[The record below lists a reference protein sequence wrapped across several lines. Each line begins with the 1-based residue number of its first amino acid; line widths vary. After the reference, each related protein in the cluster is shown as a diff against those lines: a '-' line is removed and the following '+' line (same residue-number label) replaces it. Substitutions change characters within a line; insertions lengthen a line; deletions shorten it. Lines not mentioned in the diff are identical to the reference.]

1 MIWELFNS
9 VNYFFSVYAIPTF
22 TVMVLMFLA
31 GAAILVHEGG
41 SREGRLF
48 FLTVILICGWLFSF
62 SWMYCSVDERTA
74 LFWAKAAYA
83 FVPFIPSAIYH
94 FTVVVLHTYPRSR
107 LLVRLSWIVS
117 FSFSYAILSTDT
129 LIDGL
134 YQYWWG
140 YYPKYGILS
149 APYLLFFFVMVVMSL
164 REYWVEYRKILVENI
179 HKKRVRLLMIAFA
192 ISYLGSVDYFAK
204 FGISIYP
211 FGYIPIFVFLLIAG
225 QTIWRYRLMDL
236 TPAFAANQILEAM
249 QGGVF
254 VVDLDG
260 VIRVVNHAACALS
273 GYMEKELVGK
283 PVGTFFE
290 SYSLGDFKLGG
301 AGGEEV
307 LRDHV
312 MGWRTKEGGRI
323 YVSVSTSV
331 VKDRNH
337 SPAGVVY
344 VAIDI
349 TERKRIEEA
358 LRDSESK
365 WRQLV
370 ETAPDFI
377 LTVDRE
383 GRILFI
389 NRVVP
394 GLSVEEVTGSSAY
407 NHMPVESREKFREV
421 ITRVFETG
429 KAESFEIVARGPY
442 DTIAWYSARI
452 APIKRNGEVLFA
464 IIISTDITERKRAEE
479 LLAASL
485 ERVAQQQAAVAA
497 LTKTTAFQAQDVL
510 ALLRRITEVDAET
523 LGAERVSVW
532 RYNKDHSAIVCVDL
546 YEQST
551 KRHSSGME
559 LASAKYPGY
568 FHALAESDVI
578 KADDA
583 NSDSRTSE
591 FSQDYLTP
599 LGITSMMGARIHF
612 QGTLNGVL
620 CHEHVGPIRRWTAD
634 EQMFVVAMANL
645 ISLALEWEERQR
657 AQQELIEKASELARS
672 KAEREQLELFAYV
685 ASHDLREPLQKILG
699 FGDLLKKRCAAEIGE
714 KGREYLERMQNATLR
729 LNQLIEDILK
739 LSRVQKQEQRWE
751 EVDLNEV
758 VREVVSDLEVLLVK
772 SNGKV
777 ETGKL
782 PVIYADRVQMHQL
795 FQNLISNALKFRKKE
810 EAPRAAVHS
819 RSLESGF
826 IEITVRDNGI
836 GFEEKY
842 LDKIFRPFE
851 RLHTRGEYP
860 GSGIG
865 LAICQR
871 IVERHRGRITA
882 KSKPGE
888 GTTFVILLPENPG
901 RGDS

>member
-22 TVMVLMFLA
+22 TILVLMFLA

-107 LLVRLSWIVS
+107 LLVRLGWIVS
-117 FSFSYAILSTDT
+117 FSFSCVILSTDA

-149 APYLLFFFVMVVMSL
+149 APYLLFFSVMVVMSL

-260 VIRVVNHAACALS
+260 VIRVVNHAACAML
-273 GYMEKELVGK
+273 GYMEKELAGK

-290 SYSLGDFKLGG
+290 SYSLGGLKAGG
-301 AGGEEV
+301 AGDEEV

-312 MGWRTKEGGRI
+312 MGWRTKDGRRI

-331 VKDRNH
+331 VRDRNH

-349 TERKRIEEA
+349 TERKR
-358 LRDSESK
+358 
-365 WRQLV
+365 
-370 ETAPDFI
+370 
-377 LTVDRE
+377 
-383 GRILFI
+383 
-389 NRVVP
+389 
-394 GLSVEEVTGSSAY
+394 
-407 NHMPVESREKFREV
+407 
-421 ITRVFETG
+421 
-429 KAESFEIVARGPY
+429 
-442 DTIAWYSARI
+442 
-452 APIKRNGEVLFA
+452 
-464 IIISTDITERKRAEE
+464 AEE

-485 ERVAQQQAAVAA
+485 ERLAQQQAAVVA
-497 LTKTTAFQAQDVL
+497 LTKTSAFQAQDVL
-510 ALLRRITEVDAET
+510 ALLRRMTEVGAET
-523 LGAERVSVW
+523 INAERVSIW
-532 RYNKDHSAIVCVDL
+532 RYNENRSAIVCVDL
-546 YEQST
+546 YERSA
-551 KRHSSGME
+551 KRHSLGVE
-559 LASAKYPGY
+559 LAAANYPRY
-568 FHALAESDVI
+568 FRALAETDVI

-583 NSDSRTSE
+583 NSDSQTSE
-591 FSQDYLTP
+591 FSRDYLTP
-599 LGITSMMGARIHF
+599 LGITSMMDARIHF
-612 QGTLNGVL
+612 QGALHGVL
-620 CHEHVGPIRRWTAD
+620 CHEHVGPMRRWTAD
-634 EQMFVVAMANL
+634 EQMFAVALANL
-645 ISLALEWEERQR
+645 ISLTLEWEERKR
-657 AQQELIEKASELARS
+657 AQEELIEKASELARS

-714 KGREYLERMQNATLR
+714 KGKEYLERMQNATLR

-739 LSRVQKQEQRWE
+739 LSRVQRQEQRLE

-758 VREVVSDLEVLLVK
+758 VKEVLSDLEVLLVK

-782 PVIYADRVQMHQL
+782 PVISADRVQMHQL
-795 FQNLISNALKFRKKE
+795 FQNLVSNALKFRRKE
-810 EAPRAAVHS
+810 EAPRVAVHG

-826 IEITVRDNGI
+826 VEITVRDNGI

-851 RLHTRGEYP
+851 RLHTRAEYP

-871 IVERHRGRITA
+871 IVEHHGGRITA
-882 KSKPGE
+882 KTKPGE
-888 GTTFVILLPENPG
+888 GATFVILLPANS
-901 RGDS
+901 R